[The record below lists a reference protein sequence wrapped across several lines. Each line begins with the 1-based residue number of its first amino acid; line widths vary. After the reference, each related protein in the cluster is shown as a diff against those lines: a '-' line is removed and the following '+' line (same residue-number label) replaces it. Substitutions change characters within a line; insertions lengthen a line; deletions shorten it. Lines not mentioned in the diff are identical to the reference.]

1 MRKVWRYVPRHMSVG
16 FLVFPFLLLS
26 LAFSF
31 SSSWFGGWTLFVSF
45 FFFLAGEGE
54 GVAESGD
61 ETRGKRRGL
70 DVDKSKERQW
80 G

>member
-45 FFFLAGEGE
+45 FFSSSQGRAKVLLKA
-54 GVAESGD
+54 
-61 ETRGKRRGL
+61 ETRREERGG
-70 DVDKSKERQW
+70 D
-80 G
+80 